1 MTSEGMD
8 YMTRMALG
16 LMPFDEDKKSDHS
29 YFIEKIRS
37 RQTALL
43 SRHEVDINIL
53 RMMLLGMPKKE
64 DNE

>member
-16 LMPFDEDKKSDHS
+16 LVPVDEDKKSDHS